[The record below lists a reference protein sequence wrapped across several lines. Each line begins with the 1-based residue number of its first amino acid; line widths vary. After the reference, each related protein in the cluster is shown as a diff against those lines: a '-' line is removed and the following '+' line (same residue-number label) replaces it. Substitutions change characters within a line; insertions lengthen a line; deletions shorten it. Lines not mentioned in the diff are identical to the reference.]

1 MTVGPLLAG
10 NAAPFAEPPGVTVSV
25 TVVGLRSEKGQLLA
39 CLTAMPRAFPDCSK
53 DPHAQHLTVPA
64 AGKVELKFQMVASG
78 RYAISLLHDEN
89 GNGYADMV
97 LMVPREGFGFS
108 RDAAVHFGPPRFA
121 AAAFTVAGVAENQT
135 IRMRYMF

>member
-1 MTVGPLLAG
+1 M
-10 NAAPFAEPPGVTVSV
+10 
-25 TVVGLRSEKGQLLA
+25 VGLRSHKGQLLA
-39 CLTAMPRAFPDCSK
+39 CMTAMPGAFPDCSK

-64 AGKVELKFQMVASG
+64 SGKMELKFQMVTSG

-89 GNGYADMV
+89 GNGRADMM

-121 AAAFTVAGVAENQT
+121 AAAFTVASEAETQT